1 VKKLGLEGAAQ
12 LGFDSSE
19 LFSNEDLDDVG
30 DETIDGREQ
39 AAKRYRYFNNKKV
52 QHA

>member
-1 VKKLGLEGAAQ
+1 LGLEGAAQ

-30 DETIDGREQ
+30 DEMLVGREQ
-39 AAKRYRYFNNKKV
+39 EAKRFV
-52 QHA
+52 I